1 MSKTVQ
7 YLSQIAAYL
16 QVPSGKITF
25 DSFSLP
31 VRTHNNTSVTGF
43 LNIIL
48 AYLKESKLDVLLGK
62 TPEDKAEIYQWIEY
76 ADLYLQRPNASQIIN
91 EHLPRLNG
99 VLLKKT
105 YLASNKLTI
114 ADVVLYYVLLSV
126 MANISHIEKE
136 KFVNISRWYDNLQQ
150 DDLLRQGNSLIN
162 FNTSFLCII
171 APAHH

>member
-1 MSKTVQ
+1 MKCIF
-7 YLSQIAAYL
+7 IASFL
-16 QVPSGKITF
+16 Q
-25 DSFSLP
+25 
-31 VRTHNNTSVTGF
+31 
-43 LNIIL
+43 
-48 AYLKESKLDVLLGK
+48 
-62 TPEDKAEIYQWIEY
+62 
-76 ADLYLQRPNASQIIN
+76 
-91 EHLPRLNG
+91 RLNG